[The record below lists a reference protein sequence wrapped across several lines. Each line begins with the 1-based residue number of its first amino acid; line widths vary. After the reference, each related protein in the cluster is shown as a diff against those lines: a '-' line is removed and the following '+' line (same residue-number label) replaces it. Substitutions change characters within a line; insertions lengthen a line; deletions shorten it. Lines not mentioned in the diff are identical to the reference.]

1 MRIGLQLVSTSMA
14 LAAMLAATAARGDG
28 GIAADPS
35 TGPWGRFQGRIAYVA
50 APAWRS
56 DLAAPARSGL
66 KISGASIMGDVY
78 LAPTPGGLRA
88 TSGLFVGSRGGLWGS
103 PSTTSAGAR
112 FGVGGRAF
120 SAAAAA
126 PAVDSVSDGGATVP
140 YLGVGWSRLP
150 SHGGWSFSADLG
162 LVSLA
167 PGNAARLGR
176 VFGGGQ
182 GLDDVV
188 RDMRLAPV
196 VQLGV
201 SYSF

>member
-1 MRIGLQLVSTSMA
+1 MRISLQLVATSMA
-14 LAAMLAATAARGDG
+14 TAMLLGAPAVRADEGLV
-28 GIAADPS
+28 ADPS
-35 TGPWGRFQGRIAYVA
+35 TVPWGRFQGRFAYVA

-56 DLAAPARSGL
+56 DLASPATSGL
-66 KISGASIMGDVY
+66 KISGASLMGDVY
-78 LAPTPGGLRA
+78 LASRPGGVRA
-88 TSGLFVGSRGGLWGS
+88 TSGLFLGARGGLWGS
-103 PSTTSAGAR
+103 PSSASPGAR
-112 FGVGGRAF
+112 FGVDGRVF
-120 SAAAAA
+120 SASSALPGLD
-126 PAVDSVSDGGATVP
+126 PAGDNATLP
-140 YLGVGWSRLP
+140 YLGVGWSSLSSR
-150 SHGGWSFSADLG
+150 GGWSFSADLG

-182 GLDDVV
+182 SLDDVV